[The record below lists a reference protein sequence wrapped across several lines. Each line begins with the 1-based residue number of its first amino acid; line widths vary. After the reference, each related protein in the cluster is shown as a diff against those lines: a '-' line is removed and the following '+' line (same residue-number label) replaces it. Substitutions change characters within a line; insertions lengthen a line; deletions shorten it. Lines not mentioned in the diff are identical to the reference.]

1 MIESFSF
8 ELFAKELCTWEVSE
22 VTYFSV
28 EFCIVE
34 LSSIIEFSSVE

>member
-1 MIESFSF
+1 MMLAVKF
-8 ELFAKELCTWEVSE
+8 ELLIIELCSCDPDDKI
-22 VTYFSV
+22 YFSV